1 MVWGTY
7 KMLKSILS
15 PSECAACR
23 FCCSFRRKSLW
34 ETPLFDRDMAVHL
47 KLRHPGTRFREAGGD
62 LVTFDLIYKYTTDN
76 SEEEVACPFLSET
89 GCKLDADEKPFDCSI
104 WPFRAS
110 RKNDRIVV
118 VLENTCPAVAKVP
131 RYKIQELLKSGLGD
145 KILEYAEKHPDAIK
159 DFDETIME
167 EFSIQL

>member
-1 MVWGTY
+1 
-7 KMLKSILS
+7 MLKSILS
-15 PSECAACR
+15 PAECAACR

-34 ETPLFDRDMAVHL
+34 ETPLFERDMAVHL
-47 KLRHPGTRFREAGGD
+47 KLRYPGTRFREAGGD
-62 LVTFDLIYKYTTDN
+62 LVTFDLIHKYKTDN
-76 SEEEVACPFLSET
+76 SEEEAPCPFLSEN

-131 RYKIQELLKSGLGD
+131 RDKILELLKDGLAD
-145 KILEYAEKHPDAIK
+145 KILEYAEKFPDVVK

-167 EFSIQL
+167 EIRI